1 MNKKNLFLSSDAL
14 PTREKLLLLAEQE
27 FAEKGFAG
35 TTVRDFGTALGI
47 ANSSVLY
54 HFSSKRKLYAAV
66 LKRINASLADF
77 VVPQT
82 PAHGGVDEVATEL
95 ARRLL
100 SWGDRNPTYVR
111 ILMRELLDN
120 PARAGS
126 VHHWYLAQFLERTES
141 IIAETMARDGRR
153 APAADPLMLM
163 LHVIGSVTYFQI
175 ALPTLTGIGKA
186 KDAHSLRA
194 RFVTH
199 IETALKNALHAGIR
213 SQDRS
218 SRSSGAPNKRA
229 ARYP

>member
-1 MNKKNLFLSSDAL
+1 MKKNKLLLSSNAL
-14 PTREKLLLLAEQE
+14 PTREKLLLLAEKE

-35 TTVRDFGTALGI
+35 TTVRDFGAALGI

-54 HFSSKRKLYAAV
+54 HFPSKRKLYAAV
-66 LKRINASLADF
+66 LKRIDASLAAY

-82 PAHGGVDEVATEL
+82 STHRGVDEVATEL
-95 ARRLL
+95 ARRLF

-126 VHHWYLAQFLERTES
+126 VHHWYLAQFLDRTES
-141 IIAETMARDGRR
+141 IIAETMKGDGRG
-153 APAADPLMLM
+153 APPVDALMLM

-175 ALPTLTGIGKA
+175 ALPTLTGIENA
-186 KDAHSLRA
+186 KDARSLRA
-194 RFVTH
+194 RFVMH
-199 IETALKNALHAGIR
+199 IETALKNALNTGIR

-218 SRSSGAPNKRA
+218 LRPSGARNKS

>member
-1 MNKKNLFLSSDAL
+1 MNKKKLFLSSDAL

-35 TTVRDFGTALGI
+35 TTVRDFGAALGI

-54 HFSSKRKLYAAV
+54 HFPSKRKIYAAV
-66 LKRINASLADF
+66 LKRINASLAAF

-82 PAHGGVDEVATEL
+82 SAHGGVDEVATEL

-100 SWGDRNPTYVR
+100 SWGDRNPTYMR

-141 IIAETMARDGRR
+141 IIAETMAGDGRR
-153 APAADPLMLM
+153 APPVDALMLM
-163 LHVIGSVTYFQI
+163 LQVIGSVTYFQI
-175 ALPTLTGIGKA
+175 ALPTLTGIANA
-186 KDAHSLRA
+186 KDARSLRA
-194 RFVTH
+194 RFVMH

-218 SRSSGAPNKRA
+218 SRLSGAPNKSATR
-229 ARYP
+229 RP